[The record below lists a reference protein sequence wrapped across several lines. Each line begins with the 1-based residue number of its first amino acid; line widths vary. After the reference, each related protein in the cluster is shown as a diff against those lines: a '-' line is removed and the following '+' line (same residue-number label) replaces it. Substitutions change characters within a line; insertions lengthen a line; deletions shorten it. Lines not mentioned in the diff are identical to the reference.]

1 MSSLFE
7 IEPIEKNL
15 PAVNTPSIQH
25 ETLEVDLKKDYESSR
40 DTYYD
45 LLEKGKTAFEDI
57 ISIAR
62 ESEKA
67 RDFEV
72 AAAMFRN
79 ILDTNEKLI
88 NMHKIVRDITN
99 YKKSDTTI
107 IDKAVFVG
115 SPLELN
121 KMLKEFNVKD
131 IEV

>member
-121 KMLKEFNVKD
+121 KMLKELNVKD